1 MQDKSHAH
9 SFIASGGWLLAILA
23 FALRLAY
30 ILAAKS
36 NPTFWA
42 PAVDPLWYDEAA
54 QAFANGSLGTLPF
67 FRAPLYP
74 ALLGGLYYLLGHD
87 LVVARIL
94 NALIQSVAVWALF
107 RVGWAYFSPLV
118 AWVGAG
124 LLALN
129 GMAIYFSGEI
139 LTTSLELLASICLLW
154 ATLRAIAKPSVHTWI
169 VCGLALGVA
178 TITRPNFLVLLPV
191 VLFFLLRKRSG
202 AWRPRLLLWAVAVVL
217 PIVPVTLINTIGS
230 GELVLVATQGGVNFW
245 IGNNPEATGVHS
257 SLPGIGTEWTMQDA
271 EEMAAYEEG
280 RQLRPG
286 EQSDFYYRK
295 ALRFA
300 ATHPLVEARLLLR
313 KALLFVNHF
322 EISNNKHL
330 SYFIR
335 LAPWLPFLCYLN
347 FALLIPLSVVGL
359 WVGRK
364 QQKTRLLLGLVL
376 FYAASVILFFVT
388 SRFRMPVVPMLCLLA
403 ALAVEWFRQTVAGQ
417 WKLRSLAPSLLLVP
431 AGIVTFM
438 NPWNLHEAPEGW
450 AYFMEG
456 NAYMGLNEPEKAK
469 IAFQRAV
476 DDLEILPLAHV
487 NLGVLAFRRGDF
499 ERAEREYRLALA
511 DDSLCVKAWNNLGT
525 IRESLGDTSGAIS
538 AYSRALAIR
547 PYTTD
552 AKVNLAGL
560 YFRRGTRALREGR
573 DEEAAR
579 NFRQSIELLPDR
591 TAAHYNLAIALGR
604 LGEHAQALRAL
615 ETALAIDPAFEPAR
629 LLMEKM
635 RASP

>member
-1 MQDKSHAH
+1 MQDKSRAH
-9 SFIASGGWLLAILA
+9 SFIVSSGWLLAVLA
-23 FALRLAY
+23 FVLRLAY

-74 ALLGGLYYLLGHD
+74 AVLGGLYYLLGHD
-87 LVVARIL
+87 LVVARVL
-94 NALIQSVAVWALF
+94 NAVVQSVAVWALF

-139 LTTSLELLASICLLW
+139 LTTSLELLASVCVLW
-154 ATLRAIAKPSVHTWI
+154 ATLRAIAKPSMATWI
-169 VCGLALGVA
+169 VCGLALGAA
-178 TITRPNFLVLLPV
+178 TITRPNFLILVPL

-202 AWRPRLLLWAVAVVL
+202 GWRPRLLLWVVAIAL
-217 PIVPVTLINTIGS
+217 PIMPVTLMNTIGS
-230 GELVLVATQGGVNFW
+230 GEFVLVATQGGVNFW
-245 IGNNPEATGVHS
+245 IGNNPTATGIYS

-271 EEMAAYEEG
+271 EEIAAYEEG

-286 EQSDFYYRK
+286 ELSDFYYRK
-295 ALRFA
+295 ALRFTVA
-300 ATHPLVEARLLLR
+300 HPLAEARLLLR
-313 KALLFVNHF
+313 KALLFVNRF
-322 EISNNKHL
+322 EVSNNKLL

-335 LAPWLPFLCYLN
+335 LAPWLPLLCYLN
-347 FALLIPLSVVGL
+347 FALLIPLSVVSL
-359 WVGRK
+359 WVGRNRE
-364 QQKTRLLLGLVL
+364 KTRLLLGLVL
-376 FYAASVILFFVT
+376 FYAVSVILFFVT

-403 ALAVEWFRQTVAGQ
+403 ALAIEWFRQTVVSQRG
-417 WKLRSLAPSLLLVP
+417 LRSLAPLLLLVP

-438 NPWNLHEAPEGW
+438 NPWNLREAPEGW

-456 NAYMGLNEPEKAK
+456 NACMGLNEPEKAEV
-469 IAFQRAV
+469 AFQRAV
-476 DDLEILPLAHV
+476 DDLLVLPLAHV
-487 NLGVLAFRRGDF
+487 NLGVLAFRRGNF
-499 ERAEREYRLALA
+499 EQAEKEYRLALA

-547 PYTTD
+547 PYAKD
-552 AKVNLAGL
+552 ARTNLAGL
-560 YFRRGTRALREGR
+560 YFRKGTRALREGR
-573 DEEAAR
+573 DEEAPR
-579 NFRQSIELLPDR
+579 DFRQSIELLPGR
-591 TAAHYNLAIALGR
+591 AASHYNLAVALGR

-635 RASP
+635 RISP